1 MHEVVCVRLTSEMVT
16 AQARRLRDFGR
27 VAHKGW
33 YSVIDVSRTHVF
45 FPSRVFSATAEPWSG
60 RAQLLDGRL
69 HAARWKLE
77 IAESIARQTRT
88 RFATTPVLRQW
99 SSVIGPTRYC
109 TSVEKEKRVS
119 KQVCVSFEHLPGDVE
134 QQTVLDVLQRL
145 NADKQIHGIILQL
158 PSRRN

>member
-1 MHEVVCVRLTSEMVT
+1 MVT

-119 KQVCVSFEHLPGDVE
+119 KQVCVSFTSTCPATSNSRQCWMSFKDLT
-134 QQTVLDVLQRL
+134 QINRYTVSYFSF
-145 NADKQIHGIILQL
+145 